1 MLYHIILPKLIKII
15 FAVSTKT
22 LSDTKDKI
30 CIENTI
36 WRQIIFWFSH
46 IWENVN
52 VCTIAIAVLP
62 IYTYTLQYLFTSS
75 EIGIVLKNFIR
86 FINKWFWE
94 CNNHFLVT
102 VNKNLCITSFLFA
115 ILRQNNY
122 YFLRNK
128 KYIFDR
134 KFIDNRS
141 LTIIMTIPL
150 FCFSRLLHVQW
161 GCEHGHP
168 GAVLRHLL
176 PRPLLR
182 LCRGIGEGVLRTEH
196 PRAVGGPG
204 LSTICQHTVSL
215 LSAYFQHTV
224 SILSASVSWSSGT
237 WYLSH
242 FHPLFSINFRCMPFL
257 FLALL
262 ITHF

>member
-1 MLYHIILPKLIKII
+1 M
-15 FAVSTKT
+15 
-22 LSDTKDKI
+22 SDTKDKI

-52 VCTIAIAVLP
+52 VL
-62 IYTYTLQYLFTSS
+62 LLNYLHTQNFCLLL
-75 EIGIVLKNFIR
+75 LKLKLFLKFHQ

-115 ILRQNNY
+115 ILRQNNN
-122 YFLRNK
+122 FLRNK

-150 FCFSRLLHVQW
+150 FCLSRLLHVQR

-182 LCRGIGEGVLRTEH
+182 LCRGIGEGVLRAEH
-196 PRAVGGPG
+196 PRTVGGPG
-204 LSTICQHTVSL
+204 LSTIC
-215 LSAYFQHTV
+215 
-224 SILSASVSWSSGT
+224 
-237 WYLSH
+237 
-242 FHPLFSINFRCMPFL
+242 
-257 FLALL
+257 
-262 ITHF
+262 